1 MVFSTIMRIT
11 LHSIETQV
19 ARCRRCPLYKT
30 SHKGVPGE
38 GNPHARIFF
47 VGQAPGR
54 NEDKSGRPFV
64 GMTGKFLDKQL
75 ERIGIDRADVFITSV
90 VKHFPPDNRM
100 PTKDESAACLPYLL
114 EQIEQVD
121 PAIVVLMGN
130 LAQSIK
136 NQPVLHGRRIVS
148 LPHPAA
154 AMRFPKLR
162 KTFEAKLTTIIHS
175 MK

>member
-1 MVFSTIMRIT
+1 MRIT
-11 LHSIETQV
+11 LQSIETQV
-19 ARCRRCPLYKT
+19 SRCQRCPLYKT

-54 NEDKSGRPFV
+54 EEDKTGKPFV
-64 GMTGKFLDKQL
+64 GRSGQFLTAQL
-75 ERIGIDRADVFITSV
+75 ARIGIDRADVFITSV

-100 PTKDESAACLPYLL
+100 PTRDETAACLPYLL
-114 EQIEQVD
+114 EQIAQVD
-121 PAIVVLMGN
+121 PRVVVLMGT

-136 NQPVLHGRRIVS
+136 DEPILNGRKIVA

-162 KTFEAKLTTIIHS
+162 AQFKAKLTTIKHS
-175 MK
+175 IQ